1 MTIRTSVGLLLLLG
15 AVGCESANIP
25 RAPEVG
31 AMVPQYAAL
40 TMAGDSISLSEH
52 EGEVVL
58 LNVWATWCLPCREEI
73 PVLQALHER
82 HGWHHVAQTFSSTA
96 RPRRAASDAESPAS
110 VVAA

>member
-1 MTIRTSVGLLLLLG
+1 MRRQNVTRQRKLAHDGRRRSRARHSIHRTMTIRTSVGLLLLLG

-58 LNVWATWCLPCREEI
+58 LNVWATW
-73 PVLQALHER
+73 
-82 HGWHHVAQTFSSTA
+82 
-96 RPRRAASDAESPAS
+96 
-110 VVAA
+110 